1 MALKDYLP
9 KSLSGKVA
17 EVKPTAV
24 SKAAPRPIG
33 TLESRVAELEGDL
46 ARLVQLLAKQYGGIF
61 AKEASDIVGKKQ
73 G

>member
-9 KSLSGKVA
+9 KSLSGKAV
-17 EVKPTAV
+17 EVKAPAPAKAV
-24 SKAAPRPIG
+24 LKPAG

-46 ARLVQLLAKQYGGIF
+46 ERLVQLLAKQYGGIF